1 MKEKTTF
8 RQTPQPEPLR
18 TRLPL
23 FAGLSFS
30 IRTKILFSFFVMILL
45 MGIVNASIIILSLQY
60 KAQYDILLQNI
71 TTANSINGILKPEI
85 DSSMRNIV
93 VGKRDF
99 SQGTQYTKLDNFEQ
113 VIKGMQRT
121 TDSDMS
127 RLKLDV
133 ILRTTSTLRT
143 YIDKLGKQIKEKK
156 SLAENEAVLEEI
168 YSVTGLIDS
177 NIQEYVLFE
186 INQTQRKY
194 LETQDNF
201 TRWAIFS
208 ILAMSWTII
217 LAIISTWLISESIYI
232 PIKKLQNITRTIADK
247 DLEVLINPDNKDE
260 IVQLGRSFNAMV
272 DRIRELLDYK
282 LKEQDNLKKYELKL
296 LQVQINPH
304 FLYNTLDSIIWMA
317 RANQNAQVI
326 EMVSALSSFF
336 RVTLSK
342 GKDWIKIEE
351 ELEHVRSYLSIQKM
365 RYQDILD
372 FYVEADEAIL
382 GGIILNLTLQPLV
395 ENAIYHGIKN
405 RRNGGTIWVRGS
417 LKSPDL
423 ISFEVEDDGVGFTA
437 ENLAKVRAAL
447 ADATSPVEFNESGFG
462 INNVNKRI
470 RLYYGAQYGLSIES
484 EHLKGTRISF
494 DIPFVKEANPASSY
508 IATSQPLIIE

>member
-1 MKEKTTF
+1 
-8 RQTPQPEPLR
+8 
-18 TRLPL
+18 
-23 FAGLSFS
+23 
-30 IRTKILFSFFVMILL
+30 
-45 MGIVNASIIILSLQY
+45 
-60 KAQYDILLQNI
+60 
-71 TTANSINGILKPEI
+71 
-85 DSSMRNIV
+85 
-93 VGKRDF
+93 
-99 SQGTQYTKLDNFEQ
+99 
-113 VIKGMQRT
+113 
-121 TDSDMS
+121 
-127 RLKLDV
+127 
-133 ILRTTSTLRT
+133 
-143 YIDKLGKQIKEKK
+143 
-156 SLAENEAVLEEI
+156 
-168 YSVTGLIDS
+168 
-177 NIQEYVLFE
+177 
-186 INQTQRKY
+186 
-194 LETQDNF
+194 
-201 TRWAIFS
+201 
-208 ILAMSWTII
+208 MSWTII

-317 RANQNAQVI
+317 RANQSAQVI

-395 ENAIYHGIKN
+395 ENALYHGIKN

-423 ISFEVEDDGVGFTA
+423 ISFEVEDDGVGFTP
-437 ENLAKVRAAL
+437 ENLAKVRDAL

-494 DIPFVKEANPASSY
+494 VIPLIKEANPSSSY
-508 IATSQPLIIE
+508 ITTNQSLTTE